1 VGEPE
6 VEGECRANF
15 WASSTCSFASCFAER
30 RRGCSV
36 SVVVV
41 AVDVDV
47 VDSDCRELVVC
58 LSGRRSFECLSFACL
73 QFGLRETRKE
83 QRNVD
88 QQISNCLCVKCRWW
102 RTAPV
107 TRRFCVK
114 LVFGFRSRCFGW

>member
-1 VGEPE
+1 MGEPE
-6 VEGECRANF
+6 VEEECRANF
-15 WASSTCSFASCFAER
+15 WASSACSFASCFAER

-41 AVDVDV
+41 AGVVDV

-58 LSGRRSFECLSFACL
+58 RSGRRSFECLSFACL

-88 QQISNCLCVKCRWW
+88 QQISNYLCVKCRW
-102 RTAPV
+102 
-107 TRRFCVK
+107 
-114 LVFGFRSRCFGW
+114 